1 MVFKG
6 IVAAATAVAL
16 SVAPTVA
23 AAQLVAPTELAP
35 AAESVD
41 GSELR
46 GGFII
51 PGLALIF
58 IIIGI
63 IIAVEDEDD
72 LPTSP

>member
-6 IVAAATAVAL
+6 LVAAATAVAL
-16 SVAPTVA
+16 SAAPTVA
-23 AAQLVAPTELAP
+23 AAQMITPTQLAP
-35 AAESVD
+35 ADESVD

-51 PGLALIF
+51 PGLA
-58 IIIGI
+58 IILI
-63 IIAVEDEDD
+63 IIAIVIIVEDEDD